1 MLPLFRSLIRWPR
14 VVQSAKTNVIIS
26 IPYKFPLS
34 ELGPPENSGVLD
46 SRTLF
51 GGISKKLG
59 MPDLEIL
66 VLASSGEVNLE
77 EMTNLSPAGAKV
89 SSKHGLAPST
99 KRFESEPISLI
110 PLCYSISG

>member
-51 GGISKKLG
+51 GGISKKRCYAGLG
-59 MPDLEIL
+59 
-66 VLASSGEVNLE
+66 NLG
-77 EMTNLSPAGAKV
+77 LSKLGRSQP
-89 SSKHGLAPST
+89 
-99 KRFESEPISLI
+99 
-110 PLCYSISG
+110 